1 MGGQPRPERTETE
14 IKKKNADT
22 DPSNS
27 SFRKPDWILISGVE
41 PHRKCEF
48 LNVLP
53 VCFRIPQEIGLFSSV
68 LCQYQGLNDSFKTNK
83 NHPIKLTL
91 GQNRG
96 PLLEL

>member
-1 MGGQPRPERTETE
+1 MGGATKTRKNRNRN
-14 IKKKNADT
+14 KKKNADT